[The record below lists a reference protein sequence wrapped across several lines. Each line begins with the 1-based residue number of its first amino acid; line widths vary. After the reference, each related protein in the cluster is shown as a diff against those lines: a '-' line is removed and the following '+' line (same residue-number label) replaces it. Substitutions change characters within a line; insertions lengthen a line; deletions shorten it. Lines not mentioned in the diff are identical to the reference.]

1 MKIEMLKNKK
11 SKWFWRIKAN
21 NGKILAHSESYNSKQ
36 ACRKTAGML
45 RGARILILKVL

>member
-36 ACRKTAGML
+36 ACRKTADRV
-45 RGARILILKVL
+45 RGIRISRLKVL